1 MKRVVVY
8 GVLGF
13 LALVILTK
21 VIPKVLSIAGNVM
34 SVLISLGVVALVVF
48 LLIGFLKWRLEK

>member
-48 LLIGFLKWRLEK
+48 IIIGFFNWRIFK

>member
-21 VIPKVLSIAGNVM
+21 VIPKVLSIAGNVV
-34 SVLISLGVVALVVF
+34 SVLISLGIVALVVF

>member
-1 MKRVVVY
+1 MQRIVVY

-21 VIPKVLSIAGNVM
+21 VVPKVLSVAGNVVSM
-34 SVLISLGVVALVVF
+34 LISLGVVALVVF
-48 LLIGFLKWRLEK
+48 LLIGFLKWRFEK